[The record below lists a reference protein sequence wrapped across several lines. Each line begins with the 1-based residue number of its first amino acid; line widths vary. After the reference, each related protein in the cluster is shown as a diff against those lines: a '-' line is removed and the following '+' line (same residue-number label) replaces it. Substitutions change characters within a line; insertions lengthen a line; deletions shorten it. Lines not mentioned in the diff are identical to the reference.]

1 MEKQIKSENYFV
13 AQCMHYLN
21 FYSSSHICSIQRDIE
36 TATDD
41 QLWFDKSSCKSTQN
55 VLALNSLKMSY
66 FFSIEDSISVMTI
79 QNVVLYSAGPG
90 QLLTVASYLQR
101 ECDRQSKRIVAEFS
115 KCRHLEKIV
124 QQVNEYMR
132 SSNVYSKQT
141 DKLDPKELDLLLG
154 ELTIMHSRAEL
165 YVRFIR
171 RRVMVSHV
179 IASSNNIISY
189 VCS

>member
-1 MEKQIKSENYFV
+1 
-13 AQCMHYLN
+13 
-21 FYSSSHICSIQRDIE
+21 
-36 TATDD
+36 
-41 QLWFDKSSCKSTQN
+41 
-55 VLALNSLKMSY
+55 MSY
-66 FFSIEDSISVMTI
+66 FFSIEKKVCYDNPKSLA
-79 QNVVLYSAGPG
+79 LYSAGPG

-115 KCRHLEKIV
+115 KYRRLEKIV

-132 SSNVYSKQT
+132 SCNVYSKQT

-171 RRVMVSHV
+171 RRVMVSHLMPAV
-179 IASSNNIISY
+179 TALCLKYIADFNGLW
-189 VCS
+189 

>member
-1 MEKQIKSENYFV
+1 M
-13 AQCMHYLN
+13 
-21 FYSSSHICSIQRDIE
+21 
-36 TATDD
+36 
-41 QLWFDKSSCKSTQN
+41 
-55 VLALNSLKMSY
+55 
-66 FFSIEDSISVMTI
+66 
-79 QNVVLYSAGPG
+79 
-90 QLLTVASYLQR
+90 
-101 ECDRQSKRIVAEFS
+101 AEFS
-115 KCRHLEKIV
+115 RYRHLEKIV

-179 IASSNNIISY
+179 IASSNSIIQGLINKRPDCCNKNFMLIDTTYS
-189 VCS
+189 SLSPSK

>member
-1 MEKQIKSENYFV
+1 M
-13 AQCMHYLN
+13 
-21 FYSSSHICSIQRDIE
+21 
-36 TATDD
+36 
-41 QLWFDKSSCKSTQN
+41 
-55 VLALNSLKMSY
+55 
-66 FFSIEDSISVMTI
+66 
-79 QNVVLYSAGPG
+79 
-90 QLLTVASYLQR
+90 
-101 ECDRQSKRIVAEFS
+101 AEFS
-115 KCRHLEKIV
+115 KYRHLEKIV

-179 IASSNNIISY
+179 IACNNCIIS
-189 VCS
+189 

>member
-1 MEKQIKSENYFV
+1 
-13 AQCMHYLN
+13 
-21 FYSSSHICSIQRDIE
+21 
-36 TATDD
+36 
-41 QLWFDKSSCKSTQN
+41 
-55 VLALNSLKMSY
+55 
-66 FFSIEDSISVMTI
+66 MTI
-79 QNVVLYSAGPG
+79 QNLVLSSAGPG

-115 KCRHLEKIV
+115 KYRHLEKIV

-179 IASSNNIISY
+179 IASSNSVIS
-189 VCS
+189 

>member
-1 MEKQIKSENYFV
+1 MISCGFIKVHARLHKMFW
-13 AQCMHYLN
+13 HL
-21 FYSSSHICSIQRDIE
+21 
-36 TATDD
+36 T
-41 QLWFDKSSCKSTQN
+41 
-55 VLALNSLKMSY
+55 VLKVSY
-66 FFSIEDSISVMTI
+66 FFSIEDSVCVMTI
-79 QNVVLYSAGPG
+79 QNLVLYSAGPG

-115 KCRHLEKIV
+115 KYRHLEKIV

-171 RRVMVSHV
+171 RRVMVSRV
-179 IASSNNIISY
+179 TASSNSIIS
-189 VCS
+189 